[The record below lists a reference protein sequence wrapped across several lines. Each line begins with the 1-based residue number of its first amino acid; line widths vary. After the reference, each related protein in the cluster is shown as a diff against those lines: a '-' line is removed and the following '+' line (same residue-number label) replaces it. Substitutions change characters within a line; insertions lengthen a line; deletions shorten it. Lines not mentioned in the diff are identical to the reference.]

1 MPRDNLLY
9 DQNTFGFE
17 DCFKLRFIAINLMCK
32 ADVIEKFFS
41 GGILD

>member
-17 DCFKLRFIAINLMCK
+17 EYFKLRFIVINLMCK
-32 ADVIEKFFS
+32 VDVIEKFFS